1 MRQILSSGSALE
13 MEPLLTTQHPRFT
26 LHAGAYCLR
35 ASTVK
40 EYMQANL
47 DVSRESRVTLYEK
60 AAVRAKP
67 LFWIASTTAF
77 YTPPRTTVS
86 CGACTHP

>member
-1 MRQILSSGSALE
+1 M
-13 MEPLLTTQHPRFT
+13 
-26 LHAGAYCLR
+26 R
-35 ASTVK
+35 ASTIK